1 MKKLFAILLCVML
14 GTMLVLPAMAE
25 ETLAGGWSAT
35 ADATVTDDIRAAFDK
50 AVEGM
55 AGSLLEPVAVLGT
68 QVVAGVNY
76 CILCRSTPVV
86 PDAVPS
92 YVLVYLYNGVDGT
105 TEIMNIVDMDYVAMI
120 PAEAAE

>member
-1 MKKLFAILLCVML
+1 MKKLFAVLLCVML

-25 ETLAGGWSAT
+25 EALAGGWSAT
-35 ADATVTDDIRAAFDK
+35 TDATVTDEIRAAFDK

-55 AGSLLEPVAVLGT
+55 VGSLLEPVAVLGT
-68 QVVAGVNY
+68 QVVAGINY
-76 CILCRSTPVV
+76 CILCRSTAVV

-92 YVLVYLYNGVDGT
+92 YVLVYLYEGVDGT
-105 TEIMNIVDMDYVAMI
+105 TEILNIVDLDYVAMI